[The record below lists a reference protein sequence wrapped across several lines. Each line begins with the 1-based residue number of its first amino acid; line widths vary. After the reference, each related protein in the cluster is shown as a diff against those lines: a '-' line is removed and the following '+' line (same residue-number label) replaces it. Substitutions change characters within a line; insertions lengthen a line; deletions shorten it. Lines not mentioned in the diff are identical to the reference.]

1 MKKVSP
7 EKTKNVQQKPPP
19 FQLQQTV
26 INHFTGKKLPT
37 NYSNRP
43 SDIQAE
49 DPVVHEKSFEI
60 VEKYKLQE
68 NHKKVFQHL
77 DKL

>member
-26 INHFTGKKLPT
+26 INHFTG
-37 NYSNRP
+37 
-43 SDIQAE
+43 
-49 DPVVHEKSFEI
+49 
-60 VEKYKLQE
+60 
-68 NHKKVFQHL
+68 
-77 DKL
+77 